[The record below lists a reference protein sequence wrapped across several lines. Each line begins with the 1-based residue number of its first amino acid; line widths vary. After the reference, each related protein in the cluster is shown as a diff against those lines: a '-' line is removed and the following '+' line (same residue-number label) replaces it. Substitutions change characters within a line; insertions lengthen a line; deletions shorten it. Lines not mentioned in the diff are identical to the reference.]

1 MPKNNRGGKRGAV
14 QGGGSTGNPSQS
26 ADLSTNAQS
35 VHDLAEFLHR
45 NYGARMDESK
55 LSKMDYKTLWT
66 QVEGIE
72 EVYKAFPEL
81 KPLMKSDNASV
92 NRIRISGEQS
102 ASNTYASMNMTGN
115 LNIGNAIRKHRDI
128 ASLMKGY
135 ENDVSGGFHPK
146 GTNASHISSHE
157 VGHMMVMLVKNAEGG
172 GFTGKYWG
180 SDTAKSIV
188 HNAWNSPEMKQIRKQ
203 YKAKHGRQLSIK
215 EAQRHISGY
224 GATNHHETV
233 AEAVAQFSAIG
244 NNSPT
249 FTRAIVNELR
259 TRMISATS
267 TNNSK
272 RAMVP

>member
-1 MPKNNRGGKRGAV
+1 MAKGERGGKRKSSMTSGRPRIPT
-14 QGGGSTGNPSQS
+14 QN
-26 ADLSTNAQS
+26 ADLSTSAQS

-45 NYGARMDESK
+45 NYGGRLDEST

-81 KPLMKSDNASV
+81 KPLMKSDRASV
-92 NRIRISGEQS
+92 NRIRVSGNNSGQ
-102 ASNTYASMNMTGN
+102 NTYASMNMTGN
-115 LNIGNAIRKHRDI
+115 LNIGNAIRKHKDI
-128 ASLMKGY
+128 ASLMKSY
-135 ENDVSGGFHPK
+135 ENDVSVGFHPK

-172 GFTGKYWG
+172 AYTGKYWG

-188 HNAWNSPEMKQIRKQ
+188 HNAWNSPEMKQVRKQ
-203 YKAKHGRQLSIK
+203 YKANHGRQLTIK
-215 EAQRHISGY
+215 EAQGHISRY
-224 GATNHHETV
+224 GAQNHHETV